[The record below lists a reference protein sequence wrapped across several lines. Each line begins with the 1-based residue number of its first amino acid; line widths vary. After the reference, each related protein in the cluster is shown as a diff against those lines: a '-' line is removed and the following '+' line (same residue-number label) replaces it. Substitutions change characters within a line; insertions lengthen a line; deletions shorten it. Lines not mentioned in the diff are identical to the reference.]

1 MQRAAR
7 TISKASPPTPA
18 PAAARR
24 IVVIGTG
31 GTIAGTAASAGDAV
45 GYQAGQL
52 GIDTLL
58 AGLPLPPGFVF
69 EAEQLAQLDSKDMTH
84 AVWQRLAQHCAQLL
98 AQADVAGI
106 VVTHGTDTLEETAY
120 LLARVLAPAKP
131 LLLTAAMRPAT
142 AQSADGP
149 RNLADSLAI
158 AALPDAR
165 GVLVA
170 AGGALLRGDEVRKSH
185 PWRLDALTAADAG
198 VLGWIENGRLRRLRD
213 WPAAGG
219 GLGSGC
225 IEADVAAWPR
235 VDIVTSHAGADGR
248 IVDALVAHGSDGIV
262 VACTGNGTLHEQ
274 LEAALRRAHAAGV
287 LLLRASRCG
296 DGALVEAQESVSE
309 EGDDTLA
316 VPTLPGAGGL
326 TPAQARVELLLRLLS
341 QRAA

>member
-1 MQRAAR
+1 MSQ
-7 TISKASPPTPA
+7 
-18 PAAARR
+18 
-24 IVVIGTG
+24 
-31 GTIAGTAASAGDAV
+31 
-45 GYQAGQL
+45 
-52 GIDTLL
+52 
-58 AGLPLPPGFVF
+58 
-69 EAEQLAQLDSKDMTH
+69 
-84 AVWQRLAQHCAQLL
+84 
-98 AQADVAGI
+98 
-106 VVTHGTDTLEETAY
+106 
-120 LLARVLAPAKP
+120 
-131 LLLTAAMRPAT
+131 
-142 AQSADGP
+142 
-149 RNLADSLAI
+149 
-158 AALPDAR
+158 
-165 GVLVA
+165 LVA
-170 AGGALLRGDEVRKSH
+170 AGAGVAGVPLAGAAGALPVASAGAGLAG
-185 PWRLDALTAADAG
+185 AGAAGG
-198 VLGWIENGRLRRLRD
+198 VTGWAAPGTIG